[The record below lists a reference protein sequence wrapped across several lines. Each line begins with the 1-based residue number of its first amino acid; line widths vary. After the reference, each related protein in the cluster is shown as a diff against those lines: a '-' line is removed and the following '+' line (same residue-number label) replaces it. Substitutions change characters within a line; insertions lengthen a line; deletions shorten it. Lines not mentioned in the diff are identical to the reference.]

1 MRRTLIESRF
11 LDELV
16 SDCITY
22 GLKEEE
28 ALEYIKSKFGE
39 IKSRSYQQRKAK
51 ILSEDSMRI
60 WFDWFTR
67 IGFVRNHKRH
77 IEDLQKVQDDNMH
90 QFYVE
95 TQKEPRDWRIILQLN
110 CNIREN
116 IKLLSELSL
125 GTPIIAGIKSK
136 LDKVERFNRAN
147 NFSEQ

>member
-1 MRRTLIESRF
+1 MRRTPIESKF

-28 ALEYIKSKFGE
+28 ALEYIKSKFRE

-51 ILSEDSMRI
+51 ILSEGSMRI
-60 WFDWFTR
+60 WFDWYTR
-67 IGFVRNHKRH
+67 IGFVLNHKKH
-77 IEDLQKVQDDNMH
+77 MEDLQKVQDDNMH

-110 CNIREN
+110 YNIREN
-116 IKLLSELSL
+116 IKLLSELGL
-125 GTPIIAGIKSK
+125 GTPIIAAIRSK
-136 LDKVERFNRAN
+136 LERTEVFKSAS